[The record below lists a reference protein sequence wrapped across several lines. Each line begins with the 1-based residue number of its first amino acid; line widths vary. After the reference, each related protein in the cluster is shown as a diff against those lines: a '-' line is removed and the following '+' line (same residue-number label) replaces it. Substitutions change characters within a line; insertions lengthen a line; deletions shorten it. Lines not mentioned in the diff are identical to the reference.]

1 MPQRNGSG
9 IRADKLQTKIGITT
23 VSFPA
28 VVSIPVLTVFTFAVS
43 MLGAFIADHIL
54 VLRKIVM
61 LH

>member
-9 IRADKLQTKIGITT
+9 IRTDKLQTKIGITT

-28 VVSIPVLTVFTFAVS
+28 VVSIPVLTVFTFVVS
-43 MLGAFIADHIL
+43 MLGAFIADHIS